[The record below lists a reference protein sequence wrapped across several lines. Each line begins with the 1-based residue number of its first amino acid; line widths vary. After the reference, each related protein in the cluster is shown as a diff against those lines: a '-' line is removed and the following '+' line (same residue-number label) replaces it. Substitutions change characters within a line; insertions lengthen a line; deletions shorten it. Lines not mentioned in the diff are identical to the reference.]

1 MIYCPVCFAESDV
14 AGFDG
19 ASYVLFW
26 LDAATS
32 SSPKDLLTM
41 NFKTLH
47 NSGVLMHME
56 GNHGHTLTLEL
67 LKGKLFVH
75 LSKGSITFTQ
85 ELISEGSIMQES
97 SLECPRRLQQVICYI
112 DGTQAFVS
120 CVCFMQQKK
129 LSSIVSDPG

>member
-1 MIYCPVCFAESDV
+1 MYFAESDV
-14 AGFDG
+14 VSFDG
-19 ASYVLFW
+19 GSYLLFK
-26 LDAATS
+26 LDAVTS
-32 SSPKDLLTM
+32 ASPKDLLTM

-75 LSKGSITFTQ
+75 LRKGSVTLTWELLSKGTVMHKSF
-85 ELISEGSIMQES
+85 
-97 SLECPRRLQQVICYI
+97 LECPWSLQQIICYI
-112 DGTQAFVS
+112 DGTQEFVP
-120 CVCFMQQKK
+120 CVCFMQEKK